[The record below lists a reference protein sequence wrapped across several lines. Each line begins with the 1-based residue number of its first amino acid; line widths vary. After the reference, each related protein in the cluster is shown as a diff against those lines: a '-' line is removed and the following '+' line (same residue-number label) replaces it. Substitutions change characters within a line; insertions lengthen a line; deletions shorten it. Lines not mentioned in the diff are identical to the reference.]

1 MTKLGRGTK
10 CQGNREKEGNELI
23 IFSFLFRARKH
34 GSVKKIFLS
43 REESEASTNGI
54 LLIKTCLRFLI
65 VRCYTLPRPM
75 LREISLR
82 LFRKLR
88 QASRRQARESMKGS
102 ME

>member
-1 MTKLGRGTK
+1 MPRKPREGR
-10 CQGNREKEGNELI
+10 QRINHFF
-23 IFSFLFRARKH
+23 FSFPCSKTRI
-34 GSVKKIFLS
+34 GKKIFLS